1 MGTYRYRLGDAETPD
16 ESSDEE
22 PLPRKKITPKKSPAP
37 KESPKKNLGIY
48 IAPSNHCK
56 ALV

>member
-48 IAPSNHCK
+48 IYSTFKP
-56 ALV
+56 L